1 MNQKVKKVFVT
12 ALCCSLLISSL
23 NGISAVAETMAAPDV
38 QGEDHQTAVP
48 SEGVQGRASASFPEA
63 DTEAGVPPA
72 DEELPEQTEQVVGQA
87 ETPETSPIPVN
98 TPESLRA
105 QRAVQT
111 VDIPE
116 KTYKMSFLDE
126 SGRFID
132 PAKVSITGDIMKFT
146 MQGALTKVG
155 AVATNNVGTT
165 KQMTVPKVAL
175 SGDTATESYE
185 FSGIQNEKITLP
197 RFYNVPKVTPSANYT
212 GQVYPMAVTK
222 QLSLTGEVSN
232 EETTGARLNMFES
245 STPNQFIFS
254 RSKWTNDPA
263 ENMFARGFNMATAG
277 GTPAYLTTDDHIYY
291 YVPNKRVNIYYN
303 DMTPNGLPAYPTGYN
318 ATLSKTVIDSENFH
332 YKAPI
337 AFPEFFSSGNRHFQ
351 FKGWYKGASR
361 PADPKAVKLETSLTP
376 EFDVTYDGADNLYI
390 FYDEVQEMTSI
401 FPEVKYNFGFVDE
414 KGALIS
420 PTNVEIQ
427 TNLTTVVN
435 ETAQNVGT
443 ATGVNVDNLKQLTV
457 PSQTLTYVPKFKQAS
472 SGTTNFRLTLPK
484 RYKTPTVTP
493 GSFYTGSTTAYPVAT
508 TMLRY
513 VNGNAD
519 ERIITD
525 GSRYRLYNSTTPHS
539 YQMFG
544 SYWEQDST
552 KTVFSAALS
561 MATTEAQSTYFTT
574 DDTMYYYLENRRI
587 TEHFVDDS
595 GAEITP
601 PTGFTQGKKTIIDR
615 DDFTYTSNQA
625 LPSIYKTE
633 DKTYQLKGW
642 YKGKIKPTTLKE
654 SETPSYPVTYDDQD
668 DLTVVYE
675 EIAQVQESELRFGFV
690 DEEGNLLDPKDF
702 EVTSTLTYD
711 FMDEITVPV
720 PLTAED
726 ITDYKVLKTPAK
738 DFIKTDHESFYGLSD
753 TKIRIPKYYKGITS
767 EAPALLENKYPV
779 AKINRINLQTG
790 RMQES
795 LAPNAMYY
803 DTNVNNGNNTWTLLQ
818 SPLADS
824 EGEKVFSVISHA
836 AIRKKGDSEYS
847 YQATV
852 DLPLFY
858 YVTNRRV
865 TEHFVDDSGTEI
877 TPPNGFTQGNQLIM
891 DSEDYTYTSAK
902 ALPRTYQAGAKTY
915 VFQGWFKGKNKPA
928 TLKTTMTPSFTPTF
942 DDDDDMTAVYQEAI
956 PTAELALTGAVEVI
970 ENDATMDHWEVLLK
984 NTGEAPLTTIK
995 IKPTATWVAG
1005 ISAPNAVAVQGT
1017 GQNTKDIPVKKEQ
1030 WATDAGVTITLDQ
1043 PLPAGGQLKMN
1054 LLGTTVTGK
1063 PGQVL
1068 TAEVSV
1074 TGNFGSL
1081 TAKDTVR
1088 IKDLDQ
1094 EVTSPDGDGFISTPT
1109 FDFGKLPISGS
1120 KQQYGLK
1127 KAADYYSNGTRNP
1140 FLRLN
1145 TSQDNWSLTAQLSQ
1159 PKSVA
1164 DSLPTTTR
1172 LLLGTADATSF
1183 ADYNQPTE
1191 SSTPIGKTSTVT
1203 LTADN
1208 TATSVV
1214 ANQQFTGSD
1223 VYQLDFMFDNIKLE
1237 VPANQ
1242 GMASQ
1247 QYQAAVTWNLVTGP

>member
-1 MNQKVKKVFVT
+1 MNQKVKKVFAT

-48 SEGVQGRASASFPEA
+48 SEGVHGRAPASFPEA

-72 DEELPEQTEQVVGQA
+72 DEELPEQTEQVVGQVEA
-87 ETPETSPIPVN
+87 PETSPIPVN

-175 SGDTATESYE
+175 SGDTATKSYD

-197 RFYNVPKVTPSANYT
+197 RFYNVPKITPSANYT

-222 QLSLTGEVSN
+222 QVNLTGEVSN

-245 STPNQFIFS
+245 GIPNQFIFS

-303 DMTPNGLPAYPTGYN
+303 DMTPNGLPAYPPGYN

-332 YKAPI
+332 YKAPK

-390 FYDEVQEMTSI
+390 FYDEVQEMTTT
-401 FPEVKYNFGFVDE
+401 FPEVKYKFGFVDE
-414 KGALIS
+414 KGTLIS

-435 ETAQNVGT
+435 ETVQNVGT

-457 PSQTLTYVPKFKQAS
+457 PSQTLTYVPKLKQAS

-561 MATTEAQSTYFTT
+561 MASTEAQPVYFTT

-601 PTGFTQGKKTIIDR
+601 P
-615 DDFTYTSNQA
+615 
-625 LPSIYKTE
+625 
-633 DKTYQLKGW
+633 
-642 YKGKIKPTTLKE
+642 
-654 SETPSYPVTYDDQD
+654 
-668 DLTVVYE
+668 
-675 EIAQVQESELRFGFV
+675 
-690 DEEGNLLDPKDF
+690 
-702 EVTSTLTYD
+702 
-711 FMDEITVPV
+711 
-720 PLTAED
+720 
-726 ITDYKVLKTPAK
+726 
-738 DFIKTDHESFYGLSD
+738 
-753 TKIRIPKYYKGITS
+753 
-767 EAPALLENKYPV
+767 
-779 AKINRINLQTG
+779 
-790 RMQES
+790 
-795 LAPNAMYY
+795 
-803 DTNVNNGNNTWTLLQ
+803 
-818 SPLADS
+818 
-824 EGEKVFSVISHA
+824 
-836 AIRKKGDSEYS
+836 
-847 YQATV
+847 
-852 DLPLFY
+852 
-858 YVTNRRV
+858 
-865 TEHFVDDSGTEI
+865 
-877 TPPNGFTQGNQLIM
+877 NGFTQGNQLVM
-891 DSEDYTYTSAK
+891 DSESYTYTTAK
-902 ALPRTYQAGAKTY
+902 ALPRTYQVGTKTY
-915 VFQGWFKGKNKPA
+915 VFQGWFKGKTKPA
-928 TLKTTMTPSFTPTF
+928 TLKTTTTPSFTPTF
-942 DDDDDMTAVYQEAI
+942 DDDDDMTAVYKEAI

-1088 IKDLDQ
+1088 VKDLDQ

-1120 KQQYGLK
+1120 KQQHGLK
-1127 KAADYYSNGTRNP
+1127 QAADYYGNGTRNP
-1140 FLRLN
+1140 YLRLN
-1145 TSQDNWSLTAQLSQ
+1145 TSQANWSLTAQLSQ
-1159 PKSVA
+1159 PKSA
-1164 DSLPTTTR
+1164 TDSLPTTTR
-1172 LLLGTADATSF
+1172 LLLGTAAAASF
-1183 ADYNQPTE
+1183 TDYNQPTE
-1191 SSTPIGKTSTVT
+1191 TRTPLGKTSTVT

-1208 TATSVV
+1208 TATAVV

-1223 VYQLDFMFDNIKLE
+1223 VYQLDFTFANIKLE

-1242 GMASQ
+1242 GMSGQ